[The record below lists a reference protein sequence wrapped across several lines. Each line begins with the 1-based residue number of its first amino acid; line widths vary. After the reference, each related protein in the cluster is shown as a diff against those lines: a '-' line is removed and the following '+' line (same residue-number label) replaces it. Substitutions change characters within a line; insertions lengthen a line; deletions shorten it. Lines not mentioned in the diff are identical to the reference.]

1 VLSCCAAILEC
12 QIDFT
17 TLFRTLNLL
26 QNLLLNN
33 PLTQQHTKALTLY
46 SQAILQVIGKEEET
60 LTQADYKHLFLDL
73 VFKL

>member
-1 VLSCCAAILEC
+1 M
-12 QIDFT
+12 
-17 TLFRTLNLL
+17 L

-33 PLTQQHTKALTLY
+33 ALTQQHTKALTLY
-46 SQAILQVIGKEEET
+46 SQAILQVIAKEEET